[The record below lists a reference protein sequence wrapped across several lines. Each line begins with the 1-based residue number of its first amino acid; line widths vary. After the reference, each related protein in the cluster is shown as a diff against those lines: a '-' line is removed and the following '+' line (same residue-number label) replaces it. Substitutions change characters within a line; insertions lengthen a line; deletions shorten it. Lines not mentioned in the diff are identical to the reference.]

1 MQVST
6 AISAAN
12 LRLKLGHFGKAAA
25 AYRRV
30 LQAAGG
36 EGGASDAEA
45 GMARAKLREAEE
57 GLRRQQAEAMSP
69 IERRGRPRAI
79 SWYAAQLEELSD
91 ELFSE
96 SASLYD
102 EFGVPLQDG
111 LREVNRH
118 LRAHRLL
125 AAGQTLRPVEKMIT
139 QACLAPRDGQ
149 EREWLTTVRAL
160 LNELRTRCA
169 EAQTA
174 LKELDEVQGASGW
187 RPASDTMGVKTEWK
201 VAIASQRV
209 SKRVST

>member
-1 MQVST
+1 
-6 AISAAN
+6 
-12 LRLKLGHFGKAAA
+12 
-25 AYRRV
+25 
-30 LQAAGG
+30 
-36 EGGASDAEA
+36 
-45 GMARAKLREAEE
+45 
-57 GLRRQQAEAMSP
+57 MSP

-79 SWYAAQLEELSD
+79 AWYAAQLEELSD

-102 EFGVPLQDG
+102 EFGVPLHTLTLPPTLPLTLALALTLPLAPTLTLTLAGVPLQDG

-169 EAQTA
+169 EVQTA
-174 LKELDEVQGASGW
+174 LKELDEVQGEAGW

-201 VAIASQRV
+201 VPYH
-209 SKRVST
+209 